1 MEQPDQRESAAF
13 SAVLMW
19 LFKIEFGAHTVF
31 RLRCSLVARYNA
43 CERSRGL
50 AYARKLKFRTLIVIK
65 LAH

>member
-31 RLRCSLVARYNA
+31 RLRCSQVARGTMHA
-43 CERSRGL
+43 RGVVDSPTP
-50 AYARKLKFRTLIVIK
+50 AN
-65 LAH
+65 